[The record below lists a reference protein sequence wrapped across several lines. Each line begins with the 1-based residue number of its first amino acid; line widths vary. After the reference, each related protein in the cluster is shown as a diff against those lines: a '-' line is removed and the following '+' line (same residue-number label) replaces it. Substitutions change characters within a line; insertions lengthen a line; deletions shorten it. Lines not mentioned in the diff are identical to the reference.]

1 MRDDLVVRTDVLR
14 RAAGEL
20 TGVAYRLGN
29 GLAGMPGLTV
39 PTPDWATAR
48 ALATVESAAHGWLGA
63 VGGDLAGL
71 ATAAR
76 TAADEYDDADQR
88 AAQRLSGLGR

>member
-1 MRDDLVVRTDVLR
+1 MRDDLVVSTDVLR

-20 TGVAYRLGN
+20 TGIAYRLGH
-29 GLAGMPGLTV
+29 GLAGVPGLTV
-39 PTPDWATAR
+39 PTPGWATAE
-48 ALATVESAAHGWLGA
+48 ALATVESAVHGWLGE
-63 VGGDLAGL
+63 VGGDLAEL

-88 AAQRLSGLGR
+88 AARRLSGAAR